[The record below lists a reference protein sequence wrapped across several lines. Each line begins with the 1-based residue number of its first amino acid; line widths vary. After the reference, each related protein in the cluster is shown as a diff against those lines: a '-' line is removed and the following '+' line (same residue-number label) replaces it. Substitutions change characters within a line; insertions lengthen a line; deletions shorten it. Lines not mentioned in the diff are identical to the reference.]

1 MMRVVLG
8 LTLLGCVS
16 FTYAQAY
23 PTRPIRFIV
32 PYAPGGG
39 ADIVARATSQKM
51 SEGLGVTVVVDN
63 RVGAAGDIGSAL
75 AAKAAPDGYTLLMGN
90 VGPMAINVSLSKQR
104 AFDPVAE
111 LAPVSMMVIY
121 PNVLVVNPTL
131 PAKTLAEFVT
141 LARGKPGQ
149 ISYASSGNGSS
160 THLAA
165 ELLKRMANIN
175 LTHIPYKGGSQ
186 AVVDVI
192 SGQGQLYFSSAPG
205 ALPHV
210 KTGKLRALGVTST
223 KRMRAAPDIAAI
235 AELGYPGYDAVNWV
249 GLLVPARTPAT
260 VINRLHSE
268 VVKVLRHPDID
279 DRLTAQGG
287 EAETST
293 PEQFSAH
300 IKTEIKKW
308 AQVIKAAGI
317 KPE

>member
-1 MMRVVLG
+1 MRYVLLSALLCCAQ
-8 LTLLGCVS
+8 LTL
-16 FTYAQAY
+16 AQAY

-90 VGPMAINVSLSKQR
+90 VGPIAINVSLNKQR
-104 AFDPVAE
+104 AFDPITE
-111 LAPVSMMVIY
+111 LAPVSMMAIY
-121 PNVLVVNPTL
+121 PNVLVVNPSL
-131 PAKTLAEFVT
+131 PAKSLAEFVT
-141 LARGKPGQ
+141 LARSRPGQ
-149 ISYASSGNGSS
+149 LSYASSGNGSS

-165 ELLKRMANIN
+165 ELLKSMAHINI
-175 LTHIPYKGGSQ
+175 THIPYKGGSQ

-192 SGQGQLYFSSAPG
+192 SGQVQLYFSSAPG

-223 KRMRAAPDIAAI
+223 QRLRAAPDIAAI

-249 GLLVPARTPAT
+249 GVLVPARTPDN
-260 VINRLHSE
+260 IIQRLHTE
-268 VVKVLRHPDID
+268 IVKVLRHADIEE
-279 DRLTAQGG
+279 RLTAQGG
-287 EAETST
+287 QAETGA

-300 IKTEIKKW
+300 IKSEIKKW
-308 AQVIKAAGI
+308 AQVIKSAGL
-317 KPE
+317 KAE